1 MKFSVATVLAVA
13 GIAAAVPLAE
23 PQYGRPSSAP
33 TSASSYN
40 PYSGGPP
47 AASSPAPSCLT
58 SADATSLVNSFQS
71 LISNY
76 TLATAEK
83 VLTSDF
89 TDTSDSINMM
99 AGYPLGSTTFPSKA
113 AFEAG
118 QGSQQAVPMSILAI
132 DSVACT
138 SVGFRWAITVNP
150 SKPVVKGINS
160 MITSYNSTQKAWQ
173 IKQMFSEFNNCQWIN
188 LIGGTC
194 KGPGQ

>member
-1 MKFSVATVLAVA
+1 MKFSVASALTVA
-13 GIAAAVPLAE
+13 GLAAAAPLAE
-23 PQYGRPSSAP
+23 PQFGRP

-40 PYSGGPP
+40 PGSYQSGPP
-47 AASSPAPSCLT
+47 AAWQPAPSCL
-58 SADATSLVNSFQS
+58 SNADATSLVNSFQS

-76 TLATAEK
+76 TTATAEK
-83 VLTSDF
+83 VLSSDF
-89 TDTSDSINMM
+89 TDTSDSINSL

-132 DSVACT
+132 DEVACT
-138 SVGFRWAITVNP
+138 SVAFRWAITINP
-150 SKPVVKGINS
+150 TLPVVKGINS
-160 MITSYNSTQKAWQ
+160 MIASYNSTQKAWQ
-173 IKQMFSEFNNCQWIN
+173 IKQMFSEFNSCQWMN